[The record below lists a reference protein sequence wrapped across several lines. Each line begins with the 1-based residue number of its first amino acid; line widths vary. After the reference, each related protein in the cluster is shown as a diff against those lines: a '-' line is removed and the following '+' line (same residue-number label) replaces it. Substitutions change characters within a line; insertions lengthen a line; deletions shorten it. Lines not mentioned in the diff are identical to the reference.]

1 MSFPKCDP
9 SVERKT
15 LLRLHVEHSGDAYP
29 PCFGHRT
36 SYSCSLMSWWS
47 CEHMVTADRGIFAF
61 TFPTLGS
68 WPISSR
74 PEGANQGPAFRVSCI
89 KAEPD
94 AELAGPPT
102 PFLNPAEP

>member
-1 MSFPKCDP
+1 MWST
-9 SVERKT
+9 VGMLT
-15 LLRLHVEHSGDAYP
+15 LLALGIVLLTHAP
-29 PCFGHRT
+29 
-36 SYSCSLMSWWS
+36 SCLWWS

-61 TFPTLGS
+61 TSPTLGS